1 MYAPVE
7 NNPGIEYAPVTR
19 GAETISGFRSAVL
32 TPIQNR
38 GMETM
43 GDGDAP
49 LAVRA
54 PDQLSIL
61 DSNIGSGIGNRL

>member
-1 MYAPVE
+1 MAPVE
-7 NNPGIEYAPVTR
+7 NNPGIEYSPVTSR
-19 GAETISGFRSAVL
+19 AEPISGFRSAVL

-61 DSNIGSGIGNRL
+61 DSRPYVGIENRL